1 MLIVQISV
9 NVKAFVG
16 SCEFSWAFGC
26 DGTVLLPLLFRTS
39 GITTLASC
47 PGSYPSLLA
56 YRALDPLMDLSSL
69 LPGTTF
75 AQFCGICLQ
84 AVVNASWFGISV
96 L

>member
-1 MLIVQISV
+1 M
-9 NVKAFVG
+9 
-16 SCEFSWAFGC
+16 FGC

-69 LPGTTF
+69 LPGTF
-75 AQFCGICLQ
+75 FLLSFVAFVYKQWLMPLGLE
-84 AVVNASWFGISV
+84 
-96 L
+96 